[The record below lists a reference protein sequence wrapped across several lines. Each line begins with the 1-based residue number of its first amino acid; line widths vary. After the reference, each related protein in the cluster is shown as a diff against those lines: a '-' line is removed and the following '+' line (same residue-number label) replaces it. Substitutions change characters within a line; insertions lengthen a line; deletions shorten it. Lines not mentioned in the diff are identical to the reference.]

1 MNNLLREKM
10 YLVQQLMDWPCPEMR
25 ILHHTDLFVNDL
37 TVCIIMSRTA
47 KILIDSWS
55 QCIID
60 IIDVPL
66 EIWLPSF
73 YSQLRNSKRW
83 RASGNYITKRK
94 KNLNKS
100 LFTKILDKL

>member
-10 YLVQQLMDWPCPEMR
+10 YLVQQLMDWPCPEMW

-60 IIDVPL
+60 IIDVHFGNLTTLFLQPTKKL
-66 EIWLPSF
+66 KTLKSF
-73 YSQLRNSKRW
+73 W
-83 RASGNYITKRK
+83 
-94 KNLNKS
+94 
-100 LFTKILDKL
+100 